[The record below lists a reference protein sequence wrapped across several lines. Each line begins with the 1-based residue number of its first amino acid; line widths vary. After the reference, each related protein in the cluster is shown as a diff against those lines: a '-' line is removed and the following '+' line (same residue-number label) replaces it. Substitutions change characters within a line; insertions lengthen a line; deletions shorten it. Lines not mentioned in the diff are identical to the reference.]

1 MHALF
6 SLLALSCLVFFSL
19 IGCEQSQSVESDEAH
34 LAPQES
40 AIVPSTLIIRLGETG
55 EAFQKRNPSGVR
67 VNRQPAGV
75 DFYGLDWD
83 RAPYASVRFV
93 QGNHSFEFHHV
104 NGVQTSEDREAFK
117 EEGFTEWTVH
127 ALLDPAQE
135 LSHTEAEA
143 RIHKLLRAAMDA
155 GWRQYVDGGDPRL
168 RGQDRLNLVL
178 HGSTWL
184 GLDVRHEPSLQDR
197 VKIPDR
203 TPWKLCVEGAF
214 MELSFTRQ
222 ALPTSDASKAVYL
235 MTFNI
240 KSKNEYLRAG
250 VESDQLPKWREV
262 LPAVLT
268 QAAAQRAEEER
279 VLRERGIEIDE
290 GYVDPACARL

>member
-1 MHALF
+1 MLKP
-6 SLLALSCLVFFSL
+6 
-19 IGCEQSQSVESDEAH
+19 EESNVSS
-34 LAPQES
+34 P
-40 AIVPSTLIIRLGETG
+40 LIIRLGETG

-67 VNRQPAGV
+67 VNRQPAGI

-93 QGNHSFEFHHV
+93 QGDHSFEFHHV

-135 LSHTEAEA
+135 LSHGEAEA
-143 RIHKLLRAAMDA
+143 RIHMLLRAAMDA

-168 RGQDRLNLVL
+168 RGRDRLNLVL
-178 HGSTWL
+178 HGATWL
-184 GLDVRHEPSLQDR
+184 GLDVRHEPSLQDW

-214 MELSFTRQ
+214 MEVSFTRQ

-240 KSKNEYLRAG
+240 KSQNEYLRSG

-262 LPAVLT
+262 LPAVLK

-279 VLRERGIEIDE
+279 VLRERGLEIDE

>member
-1 MHALF
+1 MKKALICA
-6 SLLALSCLVFFSL
+6 SLLLLGL
-19 IGCEQSQSVESDEAH
+19 IGCEPARPVASHETAILKPEESNVSS
-34 LAPQES
+34 P
-40 AIVPSTLIIRLGETG
+40 LIIRLGETG

-67 VNRQPAGV
+67 VNRQPAGI

-93 QGNHSFEFHHV
+93 QGDHSFEFHHV

-127 ALLDPAQE
+127 ALLDPTQE
-135 LSHTEAEA
+135 LSHGEAEA
-143 RIHKLLRAAMDA
+143 RIHQLLRAAMDA
-155 GWRQYVDGGDPRL
+155 GWRQYVDGGNPRL
-168 RGQDRLNLVL
+168 RGQDRLNIVL
-178 HGSTWL
+178 QGSTWI
-184 GLDVRHEPSLQDR
+184 GLDARHEPSLQDWL
-197 VKIPDR
+197 KIPDR

-214 MELSFTRQ
+214 MEVSFTRQ
-222 ALPTSDASKAVYL
+222 VLPKSDASKAVYL

-240 KSKNEYLRAG
+240 KSQNEYLRAG

-262 LPAVLT
+262 LPAVFK

-279 VLRERGIEIDE
+279 VLRERGIDIDE
-290 GYVDPACARL
+290 GYVDPACAVR